1 MSGFGAL
8 LYLEGRTLRAQ
19 LRLLAQ
25 ARGRLAVY
33 LLVAVYIVFILTRS
47 RRGMPHFGHA
57 ATIYALALWLLGLGI
72 AAIGGQRRLL
82 ARPAD
87 LALVVPSAIPPDR
100 IVVWTLVRQAVTQLR
115 FLIVVAVF
123 WVPQMAASG
132 DVGWGSL
139 LYLVG
144 LTLIAAMAIR
154 YILLGLG
161 RWGDYIRYALLAAF
175 ALLALRAGL
184 GLGQGGLAGLAA
196 VCDPIWPL
204 ALTALAL
211 HGNAL
216 ALAALGVA
224 ALLVLG
230 AMIALAPST
239 VRLGV
244 DWGALPVLAG
254 RRGIGWRAA
263 LVSSRGP
270 GAAAG
275 RRRFRRRDWPGQG
288 GMALL
293 GVEFARL
300 YRTMLP
306 LWLPLI
312 ALGWVVAGI
321 AGHLA
326 VGRGMP
332 WQVLPGLLAYM
343 MVLTGAAALSVT
355 FGQVLSS
362 PLWAQTP
369 GLLGTKLMAWFL
381 PAALVSGL
389 GWGGVATGWLIGAGQ
404 AAIAVWSLP
413 LALSLML
420 LSRAV
425 ALLAWAVMPNAIDQR
440 TVAVW
445 LRLLFTVL
453 TAAIAAA
460 FFAGAY
466 ALLGLA
472 AGAIAGCLAATGEA
486 YLCLQLSEMRIAA
499 MDFVR
504 PSAGRA

>member
-19 LRLLAQ
+19 LRLLAK

-33 LLVAVYIVFILTRS
+33 LLVALYVGFILTRS
-47 RRGMPHFGHA
+47 RREMPHFDHA
-57 ATIYALALWLLGLGI
+57 ATVYALALWLLGLGL
-72 AAIGGQRRLL
+72 AAVGGQRRLL

-87 LALVVPSAIPPDR
+87 LALVVPSAIAPDR
-100 IVVWTLVRQAVTQLR
+100 IIVWTLLRQAMTQLR
-115 FLIVVAVF
+115 LLIVVAVF
-123 WVPQMAASG
+123 WVPQMAASAE
-132 DVGWGSL
+132 VGWGSI
-139 LYLVG
+139 LYLIG
-144 LTLIAAMAIR
+144 LMLIAATAAR

-161 RWGDYIRYALLAAF
+161 SWGKYVRYVLLAAF

-184 GLGQGGLAGLAA
+184 GLGRGGLAGLAA
-196 VCDPIWPL
+196 ACGPVWPI
-204 ALTALAL
+204 ALTAIAL
-211 HGNAL
+211 RGNAL
-216 ALAALGVA
+216 ALAALGAA

-230 AMIALAPST
+230 AMIALAPRI

-254 RRGIGWRAA
+254 RRGLGWRAA
-263 LVSSRGP
+263 AASAS
-270 GAAAG
+270 GAGAVAR

-288 GMALL
+288 GMALM

-312 ALGWVVAGI
+312 ALGWIVAGV

-326 VGRGMP
+326 VRHGIP
-332 WQVLPGLLAYM
+332 WQVLPGFLAYM
-343 MVLTGAAALSVT
+343 MVLSGAAALSVS
-355 FGQVLSS
+355 FGQVLAT

-369 GLLGTKLMAWFL
+369 GQLGTKLLAWFL

-389 GWGGVATGWLIGAGQ
+389 GWGGVAAGWLIGAGQ
-404 AAIAVWSLP
+404 AAMAAWSLP

-425 ALLAWAVMPNAIDQR
+425 ALLAWATMPNAIDQR

-445 LRLLFTVL
+445 LRLLLTVL
-453 TAAIAAA
+453 AAVIAAA

-466 ALLGLA
+466 ALAGLS
-472 AGAIAGCLAATGEA
+472 AGAVAGCLAATGEA
-486 YLCLQLSEMRIAA
+486 YICLQLSEMRIGA